1 MSASPSSSSRKGNV
15 RPKAIIIG
23 AGVGGT
29 ATAARLAHAGLD
41 VEVYEK
47 NDFAG
52 GRCSLI
58 HHDGHRFD
66 QGPSLFLLPPLFHQ
80 LYNDLGTTLDQ
91 HVDLIQCNPN
101 YVIHYH
107 DGEKVTL
114 STDRAKLRQE
124 VERYEG
130 KGGGER
136 LEGFL
141 R

>member
-1 MSASPSSSSRKGNV
+1 MSRQKT
-15 RPKAIIIG
+15 AIVIG

-29 ATAARLAHAGLD
+29 STAARLAHAGLN

-47 NDFAG
+47 NDFSG

-66 QGPSLFLLPPLFHQ
+66 QGPSLFLLPPLFEQ
-80 LYNDLGTTLDQ
+80 LYSDLGTRLQD
-91 HVDLIQCNPN
+91 HIDLVQCHPN

-107 DGEKVTL
+107 DGESVTL
-114 STDRAKLRQE
+114 TSDRAKLGRE
-124 VERYEG
+124 VERFEG
-130 KGGGER
+130 RGGVEA
-136 LEGFL
+136 LDGFL